1 LTANVDPAKKK
12 MVMVSSGQPS
22 LNPRLVKEADTLTAA
37 GFDVTVL
44 YAYWNAW
51 GTHLDEKLI
60 PGKKWKCVRAGGDPE
75 QKKFTYLLSRIIH
88 KFSLWVTKHT
98 GIKYFAQFAI
108 ARSSYFLIREA
119 KKHKADLY
127 IGHNLGALPAAV
139 KASKKHKK
147 PCGFDAE
154 DFHRYET
161 LNNNN
166 DKEVILK
173 AFIED
178 KYIPQVSYL
187 SASST
192 QIANAYQQLFPDK
205 KPVTLLNVFPFNN
218 AVKQPQL
225 NVNQPV
231 KLFWFSQVIGVS
243 RGVEDIVKALHF
255 LKDENF
261 ELHLLGYHSSQSID
275 FIEQLNNGVAK
286 IFYHQPVMP
295 GVLVE
300 FAAQFD
306 IGLATEPGFSINNDF
321 ALSNKIFTYMQ
332 AGLAIAT
339 SDTTAQSALLNQY
352 PAIGSVYQKG
362 NVQSLADVLS
372 AYNKNRGE
380 LLEKREASWL
390 LAKNTLNWENES
402 ERFLGLVKQTLNN
415 DER

>member
-1 LTANVDPAKKK
+1 LTASVDTVKKK
-12 MVMVSSGQPS
+12 IVLVSSGQPS

-51 GTHLDEKLI
+51 GTDLDKKLL
-60 PGKKWKCVRAGGDPE
+60 PGKQWKCVRAGGDPE
-75 QKKFTYLLSRIIH
+75 QKRLTYLLSRIIH

-119 KKHKADLY
+119 KKHEADLY
-127 IGHNLGALPAAV
+127 IGHNLGALPAVA
-139 KASKKHKK
+139 KASQKHKK
-147 PCGFDAE
+147 LCGFDAE
-154 DFHRYET
+154 DFHRYESS
-161 LNNNN
+161 NDNN
-166 DKEVILK
+166 DSEVVLK
-173 AFIED
+173 VLIED

-192 QIANAYQQLFPDK
+192 QTANAYHQLFPDK

-218 AVKQPQL
+218 EVKPPQL
-225 NVNQPV
+225 NAGQPV

-243 RGVEDIVKALHF
+243 RGIEDVVKALHI
-255 LKDENF
+255 LKDDDF
-261 ELHLLGYHSSQSID
+261 ELHLLGYHSTQTIT
-275 FIEQLNNGVAK
+275 FIEQLNNGVVK

-306 IGLATEPGFSINNDF
+306 IGLAMEPGFSINNDF

-332 AGLAIAT
+332 AGLAITA
-339 SDTTAQSALLNQY
+339 SDTTAQSSLLNQY
-352 PAIGSVYQKG
+352 PAIGNIYQKG

-372 AYNKNRGE
+372 AYNKNRDK

-390 LAKNTLNWENES
+390 LAKHTLNWEKES
-402 ERFLGLVKQTLNN
+402 EKFLMLVKNTLAV
-415 DER
+415 